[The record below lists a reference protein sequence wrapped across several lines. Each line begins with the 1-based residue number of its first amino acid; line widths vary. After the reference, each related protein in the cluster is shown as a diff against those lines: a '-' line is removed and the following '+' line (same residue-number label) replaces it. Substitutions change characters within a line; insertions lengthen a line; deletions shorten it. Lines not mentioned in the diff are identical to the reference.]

1 MRAQAHVLLALLAL
15 GLAGGVAA
23 QITSDG
29 ALPPINSGPKPA
41 GAAGPAPSA
50 GPTLPGQK
58 PADVVPTFNMPVN
71 KGGGSVMPPPVPLP
85 PGMGGGSAAPPNP
98 VQNTTKVVP
107 NPATTLVPV
116 TQPKA
121 NPNVGTNVTTSSMN
135 QPQPAVTIVPGTG
148 GVTNRLNADT
158 RPADA
163 NADLGPNGGMPAMPN
178 FPPTPLTS
186 ELPGLGRAPG
196 STNAGKPLIVRS
208 VAGVNDIVPI
218 SKNFPNRIATPF
230 KDPVWVD
237 QNNANIDKLHSSIF
251 ITPKGDRAVQLFI
264 TENND
269 PNAPVVQLTLIP
281 RAIPGQTLV
290 VQIEGAEGV
299 SAANRPSAREQRLP
313 DEYTDQMLFLLR
325 EVARNRP
332 PAGYTEENL
341 SAPAANLIGGIQ
353 ALPEKRYSGAAY
365 DIYRYRL
372 RNVGKERI
380 TLTEQSFFQKGVR
393 AVAFFPLL
401 QISGGQETSVNII
414 VSKDGE

>member
-1 MRAQAHVLLALLAL
+1 MP
-15 GLAGGVAA
+15 
-23 QITSDG
+23 T
-29 ALPPINSGPKPA
+29 GPVPGIKPA
-41 GAAGPAPSA
+41 V
-50 GPTLPGQK
+50 Q
-58 PADVVPTFNMPVN
+58 
-71 KGGGSVMPPPVPLP
+71 PPKN
-85 PGMGGGSAAPPNP
+85 A
-98 VQNTTKVVP
+98 
-107 NPATTLVPV
+107 
-116 TQPKA
+116 
-121 NPNVGTNVTTSSMN
+121 NVGTVTTTSSMS
-135 QPQPAVTIVPGTG
+135 QPQSAVTIVPGTG

-158 RPADA
+158 RAADP
-163 NADLGPNGGMPAMPN
+163 NADIGINGGLPAMPS
-178 FPPTPLTS
+178 FPPTALTS

-196 STNAGKPLIVRS
+196 TQNAGKPLIVRS

-218 SKNFPNRIATPF
+218 SRNFPNRIATPF

-237 QNNANIDKLHSSIF
+237 QNSAAIDKLHSSVYV
-251 ITPKGDRAVQLFI
+251 TPKGDRAIQLFI

-299 SAANRPSAREQRLP
+299 TAANKPTAREERMP

-325 EVARNRP
+325 EVARNHP
-332 PAGYTEENL
+332 PAGFTEENL
-341 SAPAANLIGGIQ
+341 TAAAANLVGGIQ
-353 ALPEKRYSGAAY
+353 ALPEKRFSGAAY
-365 DIYRYRL
+365 DIYRYKL

-401 QISGGQETSVNII
+401 QLSGGQETSVNII